1 MPTGTITM
9 LEIQQRDRER
19 VNLYIDSVFALG
31 ISLRTLEQQ
40 GLYKGKVLN
49 EADWQAIAKAEEI
62 DKAYNAALVFLA
74 ARPRSSQEIRTRLR
88 QREFPDEHIDF
99 ALEKLAQLGL
109 VNDEAFARFWVE
121 NRQQHRPKGARAIQA
136 ELSQKGVKRELISEV
151 LHELTD
157 QAEEQERA
165 FSVARTALRR
175 YANEPTK
182 MAFSRKMAGL
192 LQRRGF
198 GFDTI
203 KPVLDQLWQELQSNS
218 ESDETEAEN
227 ID

>member
-1 MPTGTITM
+1 MPTGTITQ
-9 LEIQQRDRER
+9 LELQQHDRER
-19 VNLYIDSVFALG
+19 INLYIDSVFALG

-40 GLYKGKVLN
+40 GLYKGKVLS
-49 EADWQAIAKAEEI
+49 ESDWQAIAQAEEV

-88 QREFPDEHIDF
+88 KREFPDEHIDL
-99 ALEKLAQLGL
+99 AIEKLAQIGL
-109 VNDEAFARFWVE
+109 VNDAAFARFWVE
-121 NRQQHRPKGARAIQA
+121 NRQQHRPRGARAIQT
-136 ELSQKGVKRELISEV
+136 ELSQKGVQRDLISEV
-151 LHELTD
+151 LNELTD
-157 QAEEQERA
+157 QDEEQERA
-165 FSVARTALRR
+165 FSVARSALRR

-203 KPVLDQLWQELQSNS
+203 KPVLDQLWQELQNNA
-218 ESDETEAEN
+218 EPDE

>member
-1 MPTGTITM
+1 MPTGTITQ
-9 LEIQQRDRER
+9 LELQQHDRER

-40 GLYKGKVLN
+40 GLYKGKVLS
-49 EADWQAIAKAEEI
+49 ESDWQAIAQAEEV
-62 DKAYNAALVFLA
+62 DKTYNAALVFLA

-88 QREFPDEHIDF
+88 KREFPDEHIDL
-99 ALEKLAQLGL
+99 AIEKLAQIGL
-109 VNDEAFARFWVE
+109 VNDAAFARFWVE
-121 NRQQHRPKGARAIQA
+121 NRQQHRPRGARAIQA

-151 LHELTD
+151 LNELTD
-157 QAEEQERA
+157 QDEEQERA
-165 FSVARTALRR
+165 FSVARSALRR

-203 KPVLDQLWQELQSNS
+203 KPVLDQLWQELQNDI
-218 ESDETEAEN
+218 EPEELD
-227 ID
+227 

>member
-1 MPTGTITM
+1 MPTGTITQ
-9 LEIQQRDRER
+9 LELQQHDRER

-31 ISLRTLEQQ
+31 ISLRTLEHQ
-40 GLYKGKVLN
+40 GLYKGKVLS
-49 EADWQAIAKAEEI
+49 ESDWQAIAQAEEV

-88 QREFPDEHIDF
+88 KREFPDEHIDL
-99 ALEKLAQLGL
+99 AIEKLAQIGL
-109 VNDEAFARFWVE
+109 VNDAAFARFWVE
-121 NRQQHRPKGARAIQA
+121 NRQQHRPRGARAIQA
-136 ELSQKGVKRELISEV
+136 ELSQKGVQRDLISEV
-151 LHELTD
+151 LNELTD
-157 QAEEQERA
+157 QDEEQERA
-165 FSVARTALRR
+165 FSVARSALRR

-203 KPVLDQLWQELQSNS
+203 KPVLDQLWQELQNNT
-218 ESDETEAEN
+218 EPDE

>member
-1 MPTGTITM
+1 MPTGTITQ
-9 LEIQQRDRER
+9 LELQQHDRER
-19 VNLYIDSVFALG
+19 INLYIDSVFALG

-40 GLYKGKVLN
+40 GLYKGKVLS
-49 EADWQAIAKAEEI
+49 ESDWQAIAQAEEI

-88 QREFPDEHIDF
+88 KREFPDEHIDL
-99 ALEKLAQLGL
+99 AIEKLAQIGL
-109 VNDEAFARFWVE
+109 VNDAAFARFWVE
-121 NRQQHRPKGARAIQA
+121 NRQQHRPRGARAIQA
-136 ELSQKGVKRELISEV
+136 ELSQKGVQRDLISEV
-151 LHELTD
+151 LNELTD
-157 QAEEQERA
+157 QDEEQERA
-165 FSVARTALRR
+165 FSVARSALRR

-203 KPVLDQLWQELQSNS
+203 KPVLDQLWQELQNN
-218 ESDETEAEN
+218 AEPEE